1 MTAELRV
8 STPEHVGVVYPLA
21 GIGSR
26 FLAAFLDGV
35 LLLLLFAGLSL
46 LAASVGQLL
55 PVSGTTG
62 AVLAGVFVV
71 LLFLVVPF
79 AYYVLFET
87 FWNGQTLG
95 KRLVG
100 IRVLRDDG
108 SPIDFVAAAAR
119 NLIRTIDL
127 LPPALAADVL
137 VMLLSRKGQR
147 LGDLVAGTVVVKARM
162 ERDFARYRTRAG
174 EAAPLVTTRA
184 LSGEAQRLVREFAL
198 REASLGEDARREVA
212 RSIAATIRPVVPES
226 AEHPDDIA
234 FVRAVA
240 ASLRASGNEASARD

>member
-8 STPEHVGVVYPLA
+8 STPEHVGVAYPLA
-21 GIGSR
+21 GVGNR

-35 LLLLLFAGLSL
+35 LLLVLLVGLSL
-46 LAASVGQLL
+46 LAASAAPLL
-55 PVSGTTG
+55 DRSPAVAS
-62 AVLAGVFVV
+62 VLAGVFVV
-71 LLFLVVPF
+71 LLFLIVPF

-87 FWNGQTLG
+87 FWNGQTIG
-95 KRLVG
+95 KRVVG

-119 NLIRTIDL
+119 NLIRTIDV

-147 LGDLVAGTVVVKARM
+147 LGDVVAGTVVVKARM

-174 EAAPLVTTRA
+174 EGAPRVTTRG

-198 REASLGEDARREVA
+198 REGSLGEEARRDVA
-212 RSIAATIRPVVPES
+212 RSIAATLRPLVPES
-226 AEHPDDIA
+226 PEHPDDVA

-240 ASLRASGNEASARD
+240 ASLRAQGEQASTRG